1 MSWKIKVFLLSIFLI
16 PSFIGYPFSLF
27 DSHTI
32 FSWSKQWAVTGP
44 TDGQVLYFLVVIVA
58 ISALCGIRKMLIG
71 LTAGAL
77 VSISIVFAGGFV
89 AFLKTKVGIPNSPDE
104 YQYSPYYIARYL
116 NIITVVP
123 LSLVLFIT
131 FPFLQF
137 ERSIITS
144 SEGVT
149 LKQKI
154 FLMVVRVINNVR
166 YDVLPEIWYV
176 IIEEKE
182 DNFSSYLDDATLGKF
197 AKLKKRM
204 KKLFL
209 KNMYIAAIGIAV
221 SLEYVP
227 LWAVE
232 IAQLPTKQK
241 GGI

>member
-1 MSWKIKVFLLSIFLI
+1 
-16 PSFIGYPFSLF
+16 
-27 DSHTI
+27 
-32 FSWSKQWAVTGP
+32 
-44 TDGQVLYFLVVIVA
+44 
-58 ISALCGIRKMLIG
+58 MLIG